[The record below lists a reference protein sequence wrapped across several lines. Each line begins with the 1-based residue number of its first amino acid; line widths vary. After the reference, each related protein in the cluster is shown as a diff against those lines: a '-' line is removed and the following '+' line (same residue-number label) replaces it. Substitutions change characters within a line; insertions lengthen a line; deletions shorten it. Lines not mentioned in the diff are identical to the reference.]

1 MDNGEVVINGLHMV
15 FAFAGFA
22 LGIIIGAVYGWQA
35 HKECGR

>member
-22 LGIIIGAVYGWQA
+22 LGIVIGAVMGWQS

>member
-1 MDNGEVVINGLHMV
+1 MSEEITINGLHMA

-22 LGIIIGAVYGWQA
+22 LGIIIGAVMGWQS